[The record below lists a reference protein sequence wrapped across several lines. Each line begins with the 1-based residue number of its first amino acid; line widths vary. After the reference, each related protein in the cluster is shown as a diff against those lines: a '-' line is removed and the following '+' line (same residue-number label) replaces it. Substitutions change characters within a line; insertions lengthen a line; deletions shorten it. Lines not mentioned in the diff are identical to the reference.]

1 MEKLEDTSLNL
12 TFEKTSKKSLT
23 YQEVLETPE
32 LAHFHDVVRFLQTS
46 PRHKIFPEKFE
57 MSMKRLVVRTAD
69 TLFDETPT
77 LPLNKV
83 IASIMDKLPDDVPPP
98 LLLKMTQIAIE
109 KWESLTHDLELEQ
122 KRELV
127 AA

>member
-1 MEKLEDTSLNL
+1 
-12 TFEKTSKKSLT
+12 
-23 YQEVLETPE
+23 
-32 LAHFHDVVRFLQTS
+32 
-46 PRHKIFPEKFE
+46 
-57 MSMKRLVVRTAD
+57 MKRLVVRTAD